1 LSGRLATPRAP
12 DIDGPK
18 SAPFRGF
25 SARQHGRA
33 RRSPL
38 EWARDHS
45 RAFWIVVGLTV
56 LAAVL
61 RFATLGVQSYHHDEV
76 VTASR
81 VLRAGFGHA
90 MHAVWFGESTPPV
103 YYAIAWVWTQLVGTG
118 AVGLRAI
125 SAVAGVLTVPV
136 AYLIGTELRGRRAGL
151 WAAALV
157 AVNPMMLW
165 YSQEARA
172 YALVALFGALSALYW
187 LRAERR
193 GRRRDYVCWGLWSGI
208 AIATH
213 YFVAFPILAEAL
225 MLLRRRG
232 LRESLVGMAVLAGLA
247 IAVAPVAIHQMA
259 LGHAEW
265 IGNFTLGHRLAETAA
280 TFVTGE
286 TGDIIAR
293 PERPWLAIVPLA
305 LSLGALALLLRRR
318 AGRERRAAGRPLL
331 LVAAGIGIP
340 VAIALL
346 DTSKNFILARNLI
359 PALVPLLAAIG
370 IAVSSPA
377 SRRLGTVVGALLVAY
392 SLGFCVLASTDEQFQ
407 RPNWS
412 AVAEHIGD
420 PNGPRATVTWTLGE
434 APLRYYLSTGA
445 IQVRAQEGYD
455 WLVKEVDFVSD
466 GKEPAPP
473 RRLLGPGF
481 RQVAL
486 EDTGRLDIRR
496 YRFQRPGLAPLR
508 LRRLREANLDFRTN
522 GVLLDGVGP
531 E

>member
-1 LSGRLATPRAP
+1 MEAATLRPVRRVRAVV
-12 DIDGPK
+12 G
-18 SAPFRGF
+18 
-25 SARQHGRA
+25 
-33 RRSPL
+33 RRSL
-38 EWARDHS
+38 RDWAGERS

-56 LAAVL
+56 LAAVV
-61 RFATLGVQSYHHDEV
+61 RFATLGVQSYHHDEI

-81 VLRAGFGHA
+81 VFRDGFGHA
-90 MHAVWFGESTPPV
+90 MNAVWSSESTPPV
-103 YYAIAWVWTQLVGTG
+103 YYAVAWVWTQLVGTHEF
-118 AVGLRAI
+118 GLRAV
-125 SAVAGVLTVPV
+125 SAAAGVATVPV
-136 AYLIGTELRGRRAGL
+136 GYLIGVELRGRRAGL

-193 GRRRDYVCWGLWSGI
+193 GARRDFVWWGIWSGL
-208 AIATH
+208 AIGTH
-213 YFVAFPILAEAL
+213 YFVAFPILAEAV

-232 LRESLVGMAVLAGLA
+232 RRTSLAGMAILAGCA
-247 IAVAPVAIHQMA
+247 IAVAPVAIHQMS
-259 LGHAEW
+259 LGHADW

-293 PERPWLAIVPLA
+293 PERPWLAFVPLA

-318 AGRERRAAGRPLL
+318 AGRERRAAGRSLL
-331 LVAAGIGIP
+331 LVAAAIGIP
-340 VAIALL
+340 AAVALVAA
-346 DTSKNFILARNLI
+346 SKDFVLARNLI

-370 IAVSSPA
+370 IAISSPA
-377 SRRLGTVVGALLVAY
+377 SRRLGTAIGALLFAY
-392 SLGFCVLASTDEQFQ
+392 SLGFCVLVSTDEQFQ

-412 AVAEHIGD
+412 AVAEYMGD
-420 PNGPRATVTWTLGE
+420 PHGPRATVTWTLGE

-445 IQVRAQEGYD
+445 IQVRASERYD

-466 GKEPAPP
+466 GTTPAPP
-473 RRLLGPGF
+473 RHLLGPGF
-481 RQVAL
+481 RQVAN
-486 EDTGRLDIRR
+486 EDTGRLVIRR
-496 YRFQRPGLAPLR
+496 YRFKAPGLAPLR
-508 LRRLREANLDFRTN
+508 LRRLREAPLDFRSN

>member
-1 LSGRLATPRAP
+1 MEAATFPRAT
-12 DIDGPK
+12 
-18 SAPFRGF
+18 RGEPV
-25 SARQHGRA
+25 R
-33 RRSPL
+33 RRSL
-38 EWARDHS
+38 RGWAGERS
-45 RAFWIVVGLTV
+45 RAFWIVAGLTV

-61 RFATLGVQSYHHDEV
+61 RFATLGVQSYHHDEI

-81 VLRAGFGHA
+81 ILRDGFGHA
-90 MHAVWFGESTPPV
+90 MNAVWFGESTPPV
-103 YYAIAWVWTQLVGTG
+103 YYALAWVWTQLVGTHEF
-118 AVGLRAI
+118 ALRSI
-125 SAVAGVLTVPV
+125 SAAAGVATVPV

-193 GRRRDYVCWGLWSGI
+193 GARRDFVWWGIWSGL
-208 AIATH
+208 ALGTH
-213 YFVAFPILAEAL
+213 YFVVFPVLAEAA

-232 LRESLVGMAVLAGLA
+232 LRRSLVGMAILAAAA
-247 IAVAPVAIHQMA
+247 IAVAPLAIHQMSI
-259 LGHAEW
+259 GHADW
-265 IGNFTLGHRLAETAA
+265 IGNFSLGHRLGETAA

-293 PERPWLAIVPLA
+293 PERPWLALVPLA

-318 AGRERRAAGRPLL
+318 AGRERRAAARPLL
-331 LVAAGIGIP
+331 LVAAAIGIP
-340 VAIALL
+340 TALAL
-346 DTSKNFILARNLI
+346 GAAGKDFVLARNLI

-377 SRRLGTVVGALLVAY
+377 SRRLGAAVGALLFAY
-392 SLGFCVLASTDEQFQ
+392 SLGFCILASADEQFQ

-412 AVAEHIGD
+412 AVAAHMGD
-420 PNGPRATVTWTLGE
+420 PHGPRATVTWTLGE

-445 IQVRAQEGYD
+445 IQIRAAENYD

-466 GKEPAPP
+466 GVEPAPP

-481 RQVAL
+481 HQVAD
-486 EDTGRLDIRR
+486 EDTGRLYIRR
-496 YRFQRPGLAPLR
+496 YRFRPPGLAPLR
-508 LRRLREANLDFRTN
+508 LRRLREARLDFRNN

-531 E
+531 D

>member
-1 LSGRLATPRAP
+1 MEAATLPRA
-12 DIDGPK
+12 
-18 SAPFRGF
+18 
-25 SARQHGRA
+25 ARRVVARVG

-38 EWARDHS
+38 DWARDHS
-45 RAFWIVVGLTV
+45 RAFWIVVGLTA
-56 LAAVL
+56 LAAAI
-61 RFATLGVQSYHHDEV
+61 RFATLGVQSYHHDEI

-90 MHAVWFGESTPPV
+90 MHAVWVSESTPPV
-103 YYAIAWVWTQLVGTG
+103 YYAIAWVWTQLTGTG
-118 AVGLRAI
+118 EFGLRTV

-136 AYLIGTELRGRRAGL
+136 AYAIGTELRGRRAGL

-193 GRRRDYVCWGLWSGI
+193 GRRRDFVWWGVWSVL

-213 YFVAFPILAEAL
+213 YFVAFPILAEAV

-232 LRESLVGMAVLAGLA
+232 LRASLAGMAVLAAGS
-247 IAVAPVAIHQMA
+247 IAVAPVAIHQMS

-265 IGNFTLGHRLAETAA
+265 IGSFTLGHRLAETAA

-293 PERPWLAIVPLA
+293 PERPWLAFVPLA
-305 LSLGALALLLRRR
+305 LSLAALALLLGRR
-318 AGRERRAAGRPLL
+318 ATRERRAAGRPLL

-340 VAIALL
+340 VAVALL
-346 DTSKNFILARNLI
+346 DASKNFVLARNLI

-370 IAVSSPA
+370 IAVASPA
-377 SRRLGTVVGALLVAY
+377 SRKLGTAIGALLVAY
-392 SLGFCVLASTDEQFQ
+392 SLGFCILASADEEFQ

-412 AVAEHIGD
+412 AVAERIGE

-445 IQVRAQEGYD
+445 VQVRASEGYD

-466 GKEPAPP
+466 GEAPPPP

-496 YRFQRPGLAPLR
+496 YRFQKPGLAPLR
-508 LRRLREANLDFRTN
+508 LRRLRDAKLDFRSN
-522 GVLLDGVGP
+522 GVLLDGIGP
-531 E
+531 G

>member
-1 LSGRLATPRAP
+1 MEAATLP
-12 DIDGPK
+12 
-18 SAPFRGF
+18 
-25 SARQHGRA
+25 RA
-33 RRSPL
+33 RRADAPGRRSPA
-38 EWARDHS
+38 EWARSHS
-45 RAFWIVVGLTV
+45 RAFWIVVGLTA

-61 RFATLGVQSYHHDEV
+61 RFATLGVQSYHHDEI

-81 VLRAGFGHA
+81 VLRDGFGHA
-90 MHAVWFGESTPPV
+90 MHAVWFSESTPPV
-103 YYAIAWVWTQLVGTG
+103 YYALAWAWTQLVGTG
-118 AVGLRAI
+118 EFGLRTV
-125 SAVAGVLTVPV
+125 SAVAGVATVPV
-136 AYLIGTELRGRRAGL
+136 AYLIGVELRGRRAGL

-187 LRAERR
+187 LRAERS
-193 GRRRDYVCWGLWSGI
+193 GARRDFVWWGVWSAL
-208 AIATH
+208 AICTH
-213 YFVAFPILAEAL
+213 YFVAFPVLAEAL

-232 LRESLVGMAVLAGLA
+232 LRESLVGMVILAAGA
-247 IAVAPVAIHQMA
+247 IAVAPVAIHQMS
-259 LGHAEW
+259 LGHADW
-265 IGNFTLGHRLAETAA
+265 IGNFTLGHRLAETAT

-293 PERPWLAIVPLA
+293 PERPWLAFVPLA
-305 LSLGALALLLRRR
+305 LSLAALVLLLRRR
-318 AGRERRAAGRPLL
+318 ARRERRAAGRPLL

-340 VAIALL
+340 AALALVAA
-346 DTSKNFILARNLI
+346 SKDFVLARNLI

-370 IAVSSPA
+370 IAISSPA
-377 SRRLGTVVGALLVAY
+377 SRRLGAVIGTLLFAY

-407 RPNWS
+407 RPNWR
-412 AVAEHIGD
+412 AVAEHMGD
-420 PNGPRATVTWTLGE
+420 PHGPRATVTWTLGE

-445 IQVRAQEGYD
+445 IQVRASEGYD

-466 GKEPAPP
+466 GAAPAPP

-481 RQVAL
+481 RQVGD
-486 EDTGRLDIRR
+486 EDTGRLVIRR
-496 YRFQRPGLAPLR
+496 YRFQPAGLAPLR
-508 LRRLREANLDFRTN
+508 LPRLREARLDFRSN

>member
-1 LSGRLATPRAP
+1 MEAATLPRGGSGTAGRAP
-12 DIDGPK
+12 
-18 SAPFRGF
+18 
-25 SARQHGRA
+25 

-38 EWARDHS
+38 DWARERS
-45 RAFWIVVGLTV
+45 RAFWIVAGLTV

-61 RFATLGVQSYHHDEV
+61 RFATLGVQSYHHDEI

-81 VLRAGFGHA
+81 VLRDGFGHA
-90 MHAVWFGESTPPV
+90 MDAVWFSESTPPI
-103 YYAIAWVWTQLVGTG
+103 YYALAWAWTQLVGTG
-118 AVGLRAI
+118 EYGLRTV

-136 AYLIGTELRGRRAGL
+136 AYAIGVELRGRRAGL

-172 YALVALFGALSALYW
+172 YALVTLFGALSALYW
-187 LRAERR
+187 LRAER
-193 GRRRDYVCWGLWSGI
+193 GGARRDFVWWGAWSGL
-208 AIATH
+208 AIGTH

-232 LRESLVGMAVLAGLA
+232 PRRSFAGMAVLGGCA
-247 IAVAPVAIHQMA
+247 IAVAPLAIHQMA
-259 LGHAEW
+259 VGHAEW
-265 IGNFTLGHRLAETAA
+265 IGNFSLGHRLAETAS

-293 PERPWLAIVPLA
+293 PERPWLAVAPLV
-305 LSLGALALLLRRR
+305 LSLGALALLLRRG

-331 LVAAGIGIP
+331 LVVAGIGIP
-340 VAIALL
+340 VVLALVAA
-346 DTSKNFILARNLI
+346 SKDFVLARNLI

-377 SRRLGTVVGALLVAY
+377 SRRLGAAVGALLVAY
-392 SLGFCVLASTDEQFQ
+392 SLGFCVLASTDEGFQ

-420 PNGPRATVTWTLGE
+420 PHGPRATVTWTLGE

-445 IQVRAQEGYD
+445 IQVRAKEGYD

-466 GKEPAPP
+466 GEEPAPP

-481 RQVAL
+481 RQVAR
-486 EDTGRLDIRR
+486 EDTGRLYIRR
-496 YRFQRPGLAPLR
+496 YRFQQPGLAPLR
-508 LRRLREANLDFRTN
+508 LRRLREAKLDFRTD

>member
-1 LSGRLATPRAP
+1 VGA
-12 DIDGPK
+12 G
-18 SAPFRGF
+18 
-25 SARQHGRA
+25 
-33 RRSPL
+33 RRSPG
-38 EWARDHS
+38 EWVRERS
-45 RAFWIVVGLTV
+45 RVFWIVAGLTA

-61 RFATLGVQSYHHDEV
+61 RFATLGVQSYHHDEI

-81 VLRAGFGHA
+81 VLRGGFGHA
-90 MHAVWFGESTPPV
+90 MDAVWFSESTPPV
-103 YYAIAWVWTQLVGTG
+103 YYAIAWVWTQLVGTHEF
-118 AVGLRAI
+118 GLRAI
-125 SAVAGVLTVPV
+125 SAAAGVATVPV
-136 AYLIGTELRGRRAGL
+136 AYLIGVELRGRRAGL

-172 YALVALFGALSALYW
+172 YALVALFGALSVLYW
-187 LRAERR
+187 LRAERS
-193 GRRRDYVCWGLWSGI
+193 GARRDFIWWGVWSGL
-208 AIATH
+208 ALGTH
-213 YFVAFPILAEAL
+213 YFVAFPILAEGL

-232 LRESLVGMAVLAGLA
+232 RASLVGMAIVAASALAL
-247 IAVAPVAIHQMA
+247 APVAIHQMSI
-259 LGHAEW
+259 GHADW
-265 IGNFTLGHRLAETAA
+265 IGNFTLGHRLWETAA

-293 PERPWLAIVPLA
+293 PERPWLAFLPLA

-318 AGRERRAAGRPLL
+318 ARPDRRAAARPLL
-331 LVAAGIGIP
+331 LVVAGIGIP
-340 VAIALL
+340 VALALIEA
-346 DTSKNFILARNLI
+346 SKDFVLARNLI

-377 SRRLGTVVGALLVAY
+377 SRRLGTAIGALLVAY

-412 AVAEHIGD
+412 AVAEHIGE
-420 PNGPRATVTWTLGE
+420 PHGPRATVTWTLGE

-445 IQVRAQEGYD
+445 IQIRASERYG

-466 GKEPAPP
+466 GVEPPPP

-481 RQVAL
+481 RQVAT
-486 EDTGRLDIRR
+486 EDTGRLYIRR

-508 LRRLREANLDFRTN
+508 LRRLREARLDFRSN

>member
-1 LSGRLATPRAP
+1 MEAATLRPAARA
-12 DIDGPK
+12 D
-18 SAPFRGF
+18 A
-25 SARQHGRA
+25 A

-38 EWARDHS
+38 EWARS
-45 RAFWIVVGLTV
+45 RSRTFWAVAGITA
-56 LAAVL
+56 LAAIL
-61 RFATLGVQSYHHDEV
+61 RFATLGVQSYHHDEI

-81 VLRAGFGHA
+81 ILRAGFDHA
-90 MHAVWFGESTPPV
+90 MSAVWFSESTPPV

-118 AVGLRAI
+118 EFGLRSI
-125 SAVAGVLTVPV
+125 SAIAGVVTVPV
-136 AYLIGTELRGRRAGL
+136 VFLIARDLRGRRAGL

-172 YALVALFGALSALYW
+172 YALVALFGALSILYW
-187 LRAERR
+187 LRAER
-193 GRRRDYVCWGLWSGI
+193 GGARRDYVWWAVWSGL

-232 LRESLVGMAVLAGLA
+232 LRESLVGMAILAAGA
-247 IAVAPVAIHQMA
+247 IAVAPVAIHQMS
-259 LGHAEW
+259 LGHADW
-265 IGNFTLGHRLAETAA
+265 IGEFSLGHRLAETAV
-280 TFVTGE
+280 TFVIGE

-293 PERPWLAIVPLA
+293 PERWPLA
-305 LSLGALALLLRRR
+305 LAPLLLTLAALALLLRR
-318 AGRERRAAGRPLL
+318 GEERERRAAARPLL
-331 LVAAGIGIP
+331 LFAAAIGIP
-340 VAIALL
+340 VAIALV
-346 DTSKNFILARNLI
+346 DSSKNFVLARNLI
-359 PALVPLLAAIG
+359 PALVPLLAAVG
-370 IAVSSPA
+370 IAVASPA
-377 SRRLGTVVGALLVAY
+377 SRRLGTAIGALLVAY

-412 AVAEHIGD
+412 SVAARIGE
-420 PNGPRATVTWTLGE
+420 PRGPRATVTWTLGE

-445 IQVRAQEGYD
+445 IQVRAKERYE

-466 GKEPAPP
+466 GQVAPPP

-481 RQVAL
+481 REVAD
-486 EDTGRLDIRR
+486 EDTGRLHIRR

-508 LRRLREANLDFRTN
+508 LRKLRHAQLEWRTN

-531 E
+531 A